1 MIAKRR
7 GPFRLP
13 RRALL
18 LWRVRVTLCALPAP
32 VLVALFFADSS
43 VWRRVLSGV
52 WIAAYLIFFLFFYP
66 VMYRKLSFA
75 SNGHSFVVHCGVF
88 YNRIKAMEIRNIQ
101 HVTCT
106 ASPLEKAMGLCTLFV
121 WGAGG
126 LIRVPSMDAGDA
138 RALSGG
144 WGARL

>member
-1 MIAKRR
+1 MIVRKR

-13 RRALL
+13 RRTLF
-18 LWRVRVTLCALPAP
+18 LWRVRLTACTLPAP
-32 VLVALFFADSS
+32 VLVTLFFADSP
-43 VWRRVLSGV
+43 VWRRALSGI
-52 WIAAYLIFFLFFYP
+52 WIAAYLFFFLFFYP
-66 VMYRKLSFA
+66 VMYHKLSFG

-106 ASPLEKAMGLCTLFV
+106 ASPLENAMGLCTLFV

-126 LIRVPSMDAGDA
+126 LIRVPSMEAGDA
-138 RALSGG
+138 RALSDG